1 MMGLGRERRLN
12 CRLYVDRRADA
23 SVVEK
28 LDRLLVEKHF
38 LNQTELIKHGIEL
51 VYREVYE
58 RENGKENA
66 KNDAELSGADLRKLA
81 EVIAGKLK
89 PELRQLLEGYE
100 ARILKEVATVNAG
113 AGGKVAECGDVAGAG
128 EQVVD
133 TTKTVRQADVGLEK
147 NLNVDVP
154 EEKVLSGQAISFLK
168 GLNDD

>member
-58 RENGKENA
+58 RGSAGGN
-66 KNDAELSGADLRKLA
+66 AELTGEDLRKLA
-81 EVIAGKLK
+81 EAIAGELK
-89 PELRQLLEGYE
+89 PELQLLLEGYE
-100 ARILKEVATVNAG
+100 ARILKEVATVKAG
-113 AGGKVAECGDVAGAG
+113 AGGKVAECGVVAGAG

-133 TTKTVRQADVGLEK
+133 TTNTVRQADVGLEK

-154 EEKVLSGQAISFLK
+154 KEKVLSGQAISFLK